1 MLKITDVRAREILDS
16 RGNPTVE
23 ADVVL
28 EDGSLGRAAVPS
40 GASTGVHEAH
50 ELRDNDP
57 ARYGGK
63 GVLQAVQNVHGELRD
78 ALLGKE
84 WSQEALDR
92 EMITRDGTENKSRLG
107 ANAILGVS
115 LAFAHAVALAEK
127 RPLYRSLTA
136 VANTG
141 LPMRLPVPLMNVLN
155 GGVHA
160 QGALDVQE
168 LMLVPHGA
176 PSFREALRWGSEMF
190 RALRELLIAG
200 GFATTVGDEG
210 GFAPHLP
217 STEAGMDM
225 LMQAITKA
233 GLRPGQDVALAL
245 DVAASELYRDGKYV
259 FAGEGKSFSAQE
271 LVARYAAWMKSY
283 PLVSIEDGLA
293 EDDWDNWVIMT
304 QELGG
309 KLQLVGDDLF
319 TTNPARLK
327 TGIERKA
334 ANAVLVKVNQIGTLT
349 ETLETVRLAVS
360 SGYRNV
366 ISHRSGETDDATIAD
381 LAVATGVGE
390 IKCGSLSRGE
400 RMAKYDRLLEI
411 EEELGADAQYARDV
425 LANLN
430 AR

>member
-1 MLKITDVRAREILDS
+1 MPKIADVRAREILDS

-28 EDGSLGRAAVPS
+28 EDGSLGRSAVPS

-50 ELRDNDP
+50 ELRDGDP

-63 GVLQAVQNVHGELRD
+63 GVLKAVQNVHGELRD
-78 ALLGKE
+78 ALIGKD
-84 WSQEALDR
+84 WSQDLLDR
-92 EMITRDGTENKSRLG
+92 EMIARDGTENKSRLG
-107 ANAILGVS
+107 ANAILAVS

-127 RPLYRSLTA
+127 RPLYRSLA
-136 VANTG
+136 AIANTG
-141 LPMRLPVPLMNVLN
+141 LPLRLPVPLMNVLN

-190 RALRELLIAG
+190 RALKDILVAG

-217 STEAGMDM
+217 TTEAGMDM
-225 LMQAITKA
+225 LMQSIAKA
-233 GLRPGQDVALAL
+233 GLRPGTDVALAL
-245 DVAASELYRDGKYV
+245 DVAASELYRDGKYE
-259 FAGEGKSFSAQE
+259 FTGEGKSFSAQE
-271 LVARYAAWMKSY
+271 LIARYAGWMKNY
-283 PLVSIEDGLA
+283 PLVSLEDGLA
-293 EDDWDNWVIMT
+293 EDDWDGWTAMT
-304 QELGG
+304 KELGG
-309 KLQLVGDDLF
+309 TVQLVGDDLF
-319 TTNPARLK
+319 TTNPARL
-327 TGIERKA
+327 TMGIERKA

-360 SGYRNV
+360 SGYRNI

-411 EEELGADAQYARDV
+411 EEELGADARYAGDV
-425 LANLN
+425 FS
-430 AR
+430 RR

>member
-23 ADVVL
+23 TDVVL

-115 LAFAHAVALAEK
+115 LAFAHAAAVAEK
-127 RPLYRSLTA
+127 QPLYRSLA
-136 VANTG
+136 AIAKTG

>member
-1 MLKITDVRAREILDS
+1 MFKVTEIHAREILDS

-50 ELRDNDP
+50 ELRDDDP

-63 GVLQAVQNVHGELRD
+63 GVLRAVQNVNDELRA
-78 ALLGKE
+78 ALVGKE
-84 WSQEALDR
+84 WDQETLDR
-92 EMITRDGTENKSRLG
+92 EMIARDGTENKSRLG
-107 ANAILGVS
+107 ANAVLGVS
-115 LAFAHAVALAEK
+115 LAFAHAAAISEK
-127 RPLYRSLTA
+127 QPLYRSLA
-136 VANTG
+136 LRAKTG

-168 LMLVPHGA
+168 CMLVPHGA
-176 PSFREALRWGSEMF
+176 PNFREALRWGSEMF
-190 RALRELLIAG
+190 RALKEMLVAG

-225 LMQAITKA
+225 LLQAVAKA
-233 GLRPGQDVALAL
+233 GLRPGTDVALAL
-245 DVAASELYRDGKYV
+245 DVAASELYRDGMYR
-259 FAGEGKSFSAQE
+259 FAGESKNFSAQE
-271 LVARYAAWMKSY
+271 LIARYVGWTKNY

-293 EDDWDNWVIMT
+293 EDDWEGWTAMT
-304 QELGG
+304 KELGG
-309 KLQLVGDDLF
+309 RVQLVGDDLF
-319 TTNPARLK
+319 TTNPARLRK
-327 TGIERKA
+327 GIASGA

-360 SGYRNV
+360 SGYRGV
-366 ISHRSGETDDATIAD
+366 ISHRSGETEDATIAD

-411 EEELGADAQYARDV
+411 EEELGADAQFARDIF
-425 LANLN
+425 
-430 AR
+430 ARA